1 MATDTLLLLED
12 DQPLREY
19 YSLSLTQA
27 HYQVIE
33 ADNSKDIVTLIERHN
48 PVLVITDLVMPD
60 HDGLE
65 GIFKLIGK
73 YRIPVIV
80 ISAYPDFIQL
90 SKPLVAATYVKP
102 LSASELIAA
111 VGKLLDQTRPPAQ
124 ANGAP
129 SG

>member
-1 MATDTLLLLED
+1 MAMDTLLLLED

-27 HYQVIE
+27 HYRVVE
-33 ADNSKDIVTLIERHN
+33 ADNSKDIVALIEQHN
-48 PVLVITDLVMPD
+48 PALVITDLVMPD

-65 GIFKLIGK
+65 GIFKMIGK

-111 VGKLLDQTRPPAQ
+111 VDKMLNQAQPPAQ
-124 ANGAP
+124 ANGGP